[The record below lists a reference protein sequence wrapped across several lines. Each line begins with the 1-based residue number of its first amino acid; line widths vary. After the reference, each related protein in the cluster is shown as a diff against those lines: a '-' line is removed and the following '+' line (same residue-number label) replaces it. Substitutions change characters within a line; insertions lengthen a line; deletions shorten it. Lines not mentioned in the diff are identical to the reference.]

1 MNDISKARFF
11 LKAHGSKLET
21 LETFPSMMAA
31 AESRYMDLR
40 RRLKTNEI
48 PLEELGN
55 KEMEATVDLAVLRF
69 LKNRGRL
76 PENVGEIIHPDTS
89 EERKM
94 ELARNWFSA

>member
-1 MNDISKARFF
+1 
-11 LKAHGSKLET
+11 
-21 LETFPSMMAA
+21 
-31 AESRYMDLR
+31 
-40 RRLKTNEI
+40 
-48 PLEELGN
+48 
-55 KEMEATVDLAVLRF
+55 MEATVDLAVLRF